1 LSILKLKDPR
11 VLVSG
16 IGKDGIALVDNPVN
30 PELEE
35 STFPLAKVLVVDD
48 TQANLLAFTALLEP
62 LGHEIVAVSSGAEAL
77 ARLACEDFALVLL
90 DMMMPGMDGLETLS
104 RMKSLAG
111 MNQTAVILLTAYELN
126 LRQIEQAYALGAVD
140 YVLKPVAA
148 EVLRGKVAAFV
159 SLYRRGQE
167 LRRRGAALAA
177 KDRLIAI
184 LAHDLRGP
192 LTTITAGAQVLLR
205 PVTERPVDNIARRV
219 VRAAERMDGMI
230 HDLLDY
236 ARTGTGAMPVEPV
249 AMDVGSLCSELS
261 EDLQLANPDARIDIA
276 LIGNLQGEWDR
287 ARLYQA
293 LLNLVGNALR
303 HGAGTVA
310 IQVRRTEG
318 TVEVTVRNE
327 GTPIPDELLPIIF
340 DPFQRG
346 EERGSGLGLGL
357 YIVREIARAHGGD
370 VSVVSSSHQG
380 TTFTLCLPIGDRRN
394 PGSGSEP
401 PPTVRATRRRPTTA

>member
-1 LSILKLKDPR
+1 MT
-11 VLVSG
+11 
-16 IGKDGIALVDNPVN
+16 LVDNAVD

-35 STFPLAKVLVVDD
+35 STFPPAKVLVVDD
-48 TQANLLAFTALLEP
+48 TPANLLAVTALLEP
-62 LGHEIVAVSSGAEAL
+62 LGHEIVEASSGAEAL
-77 ARLACEDFALVLL
+77 AHVAREDFALVLL

-104 RMKSLAG
+104 RMNSLPG
-111 MNQTAVILLTAYELN
+111 MNQTAVILLTAYDLN
-126 LRQIEQAYALGAVD
+126 LRQIEQVYALGAVD
-140 YVLKPVAA
+140 YVPKPVAP

-192 LTTITAGAQVLLR
+192 LTTIIAGAQVLLR
-205 PVTERPVDNIARRV
+205 PKIEGSAAGIARRV
-219 VRAAERMDGMI
+219 ARAAERMDGMI
-230 HDLLDY
+230 RDLLDY

-249 AMDVGSLCSELS
+249 AMDVGSLCRELS
-261 EDLQLANPDARIDIA
+261 EDLQLANPDARIEIA

-310 IQVRRTEG
+310 IQVRRTED
-318 TVEVTVRNE
+318 TIDVTVRNE
-327 GTPIPDELLPIIF
+327 GAPIPDELLPIIF

-380 TTFTLCLPIGDRRN
+380 TTFTLCLPVGDR
-394 PGSGSEP
+394 GAGQKDAAASE
-401 PPTVRATRRRPTTA
+401 TVRSKST